1 MRQRKTRWPDLRI
14 RHYGAPYDDSTG
26 GNFARTGIPDALSSA
41 TYNANNQVTQ
51 RGGTSFSY
59 DQNGNL
65 TADAGKTYNWNGR
78 NELVS
83 VSGAVSASLRDLQSS
98 EILARPYLNALCSN
112 THCEEAMRSCARIAA
127 ARVVGASS

>member
-83 VSGAVSASLRDLQSS
+83 VSGAVSASFQYDALGRRTSKIVGGLSTSYLYDGTNIVQESS
-98 EILARPYLNALCSN
+98 GGSPVAGLLN
-112 THCEEAMRSCARIAA
+112 
-127 ARVVGASS
+127 